1 MAAGGGAAA
10 AAAVAAASNF
20 VEVPSAVFHKTYTA
34 ATLEDLTVEAH
45 DLINE
50 TMEAVP
56 VTTNRMEMGSV
67 SFELEP
73 VAASHRLVLRATG
86 NPAWVLMF
94 ARIAKG
100 AGWRQEK
107 RVSIFKHVMVR
118 ETPSRRMPG
127 FNAAHWLD
135 PAENRRAAHGPLS
148 EHPAGVAEPAMG
160 QLTASL
166 LAAEAAA
173 LAADPGAAIPAGAH
187 SRFQTRRFHRRR
199 EPPATPQNA
208 AANAVFRRFL
218 SDGSSYAEATAAA
231 RAAALVVGA
240 TNAKAVTAAE
250 RARVRHLR
258 EVAEDNR
265 GGQPQRRGGARRS
278 RRRTVKRRKQ

>member
-1 MAAGGGAAA
+1 MAAGGAAAAA

-20 VEVPSAVFHKTYTA
+20 VEVPSAVFYKTYTA

-50 TMEAVP
+50 TLEAVP
-56 VTTNRMEMGSV
+56 VTTNRMEMGGV

-86 NPAWVLMF
+86 NPAWVLIF

-107 RVSIFKHVMVR
+107 RVSLFRHVAVR
-118 ETPSRRMPG
+118 DTPNIRQAG
-127 FNAAHWLD
+127 FNGPHWLD
-135 PAENRRAAHGPLS
+135 PAENRSAAHGPRS
-148 EHPAGVAEPAMG
+148 EKPAAVAMPAMG
-160 QLTASL
+160 RLSASL
-166 LAAEAAA
+166 RAAEAAA

-187 SRFQTRRFHRRR
+187 SRFQTRRFRRRR
-199 EPPATPQNA
+199 ESPTNAQNA

-218 SDGSSYAEATAAA
+218 SDGSTYAEATAAA

-250 RARVRHLR
+250 RARVRHLK

-265 GGQPQRRGGARRS
+265 GGPPQRLGGGA
-278 RRRTVKRRKQ
+278 RRTVKRRKQ